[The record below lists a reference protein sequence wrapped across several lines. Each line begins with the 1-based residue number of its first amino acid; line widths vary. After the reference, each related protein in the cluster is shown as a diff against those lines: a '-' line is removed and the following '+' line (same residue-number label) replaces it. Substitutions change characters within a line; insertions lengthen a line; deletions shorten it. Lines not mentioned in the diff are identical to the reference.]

1 MCFIITISIDSGVTY
16 SIYRIC
22 FVAQTTWS
30 FRCCN
35 TCGEPT
41 TRENKTKFS
50 NLRET
55 IQVPPP
61 RTARMQLIVGRNW
74 VETCW
79 RPSVDPMLLSPEFTQ
94 PKRESEPN
102 KERMREGESVR
113 ERAERWVG
121 NPIAANSWGLSFAY
135 WGYTW
140 LQKFRKHKK
149 QR

>member
-1 MCFIITISIDSGVTY
+1 MFYYYNFNWFRRNFSIC
-16 SIYRIC
+16 RIW

-41 TRENKTKFS
+41 TREYKAKFS

-61 RTARMQLIVGRNW
+61 RTAPMQLIVGRNW

-79 RPSVDPMLLSPEFTQ
+79 RPSVDPMLLSEFRRIH
-94 PKRESEPN
+94 PAEVRESEPN
-102 KERMREGESVR
+102 QERMRERAR
-113 ERAERWVG
+113 ERAKRWVA
-121 NPIAANSWGLSFAY
+121 NPIAANSWGLSFASC
-135 WGYTW
+135 GYTW
-140 LQKFRKHKK
+140 LQKFGEHKK